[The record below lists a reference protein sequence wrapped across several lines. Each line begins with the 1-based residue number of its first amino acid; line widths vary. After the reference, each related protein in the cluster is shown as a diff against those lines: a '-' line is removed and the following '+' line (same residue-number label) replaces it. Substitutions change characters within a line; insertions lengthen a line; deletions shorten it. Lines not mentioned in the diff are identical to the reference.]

1 MCELR
6 KSIFE
11 FFETQTE
18 LESLANV
25 PNLPAFPN
33 LPKLANLPNLP
44 NSVQIKSPLNIPKF
58 KFKNFILF

>member
-33 LPKLANLPNLP
+33 LPKLANLPN
-44 NSVQIKSPLNIPKF
+44 SVQIKSPLNIPKF